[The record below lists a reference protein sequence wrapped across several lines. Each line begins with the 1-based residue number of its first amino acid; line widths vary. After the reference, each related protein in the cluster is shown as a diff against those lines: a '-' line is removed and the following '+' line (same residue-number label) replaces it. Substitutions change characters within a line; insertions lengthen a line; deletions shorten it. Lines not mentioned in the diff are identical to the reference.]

1 MPRSMLW
8 LILPICMV
16 AGTLPA
22 QTNCNLG
29 AKPLRDVQPEGISTD
44 QIMPQVAA
52 HEAELKAA
60 RSQYA
65 YTQEI
70 KVQTL
75 RQGVM
80 PGDFLPDGEFRQIA
94 EVSYAPN
101 GHRIENVTFAP
112 QSTLRRVTM
121 TQEDFDDILERTSFV
136 LLPETLPHYT
146 VHYAGQQRIDELETY
161 VFDVA
166 PATVHK
172 DRRYFQGRVWI
183 EMRDLAIVKSCGKT
197 VPDVVLP
204 PKKKKGTENIHPT
217 FVTYRDHIDGK
228 YWLPVYSRSDD
239 YLHFRTGDVRL
250 REIVK
255 FSNHRKAEPKSRQK
269 NAASA
274 LEKAA
279 H

>member
-1 MPRSMLW
+1 MLLYVLR
-8 LILPICMV
+8 LILLIFLV
-16 AGTLPA
+16 AGTVPA
-22 QTNCNLG
+22 QTECNLG
-29 AKPLRDVQPEGISTD
+29 AKPLREVQPEGISTD
-44 QIMPQVAA
+44 QIMRRAA
-52 HEAELKAA
+52 ASESELKIA
-60 RSQYA
+60 RLQYA

-80 PGDFLPDGEFRQIA
+80 RGDFLPDGEFRQIA
-94 EVSYAPN
+94 EVSYGPN

-112 QSTLRRVTM
+112 VSTLRRASM

-136 LLPETLPHYT
+136 LLPETLPHYSY
-146 VHYAGQQRIDELETY
+146 HYMGEQRVDELETY

-166 PATVHK
+166 PATVQK

-183 EMRDLAIVKSCGKT
+183 ETRDLAIVKSCGKT
-197 VPDVVLP
+197 VPDLVLP
-204 PKKKKGTENIHPT
+204 PKKKRGTENIHAT
-217 FVTYRDHIDGK
+217 YATYRDHIDGK

-239 YLHFRTGDVRL
+239 YLHFRSGDVRI

-255 FSNHRKAEPKSRQK
+255 FSNYRKAEPKSRNK
-269 NAASA
+269 TAASS